1 MTNLLI
7 INLDRIVQRFEDIR
21 LFNIIYLIAMTEE
34 KDGWGF
40 STTEDLEYD
49 LLNDF
54 DLDVDDEACIGILDF
69 KTNELSKINVK
80 VVIEQE
86 LVDKKK
92 IEISKS

>member
-69 KTNELSKINVK
+69 KTNELSKINVR